1 MQFAHNGYYKGSTPL
16 GLKDLFILL
25 ISTFILF
32 DFYLHNKIII
42 SFNYYLINPC
52 FASRIKY
59 LFVCNKNKSRFF

>member
-32 DFYLHNKIII
+32 YFDLHSKIII
-42 SFNYYLINPC
+42 SFTYYLINPY
-52 FASRIKY
+52 AE
-59 LFVCNKNKSRFF
+59 